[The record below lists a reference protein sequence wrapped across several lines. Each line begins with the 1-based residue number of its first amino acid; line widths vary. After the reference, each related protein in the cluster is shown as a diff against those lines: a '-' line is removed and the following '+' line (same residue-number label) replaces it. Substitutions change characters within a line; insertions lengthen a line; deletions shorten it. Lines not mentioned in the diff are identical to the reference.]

1 LRRRHA
7 IERDG
12 RIAASAELLF
22 AASREFVFPARMG
35 AGLPGNQL
43 ESGVVLEAVLWS
55 VLRVAMKHPCYQLHS
70 ALNGGTGEKHVHC
83 VDSGLPLRSRRAD
96 LIIFTGDTQMPIVTE
111 FFRKFAECL
120 AYSSHT

>member
-1 LRRRHA
+1 LRRRRA

-35 AGLPGNQL
+35 AGLPGN
-43 ESGVVLEAVLWS
+43 
-55 VLRVAMKHPCYQLHS
+55 QLHS